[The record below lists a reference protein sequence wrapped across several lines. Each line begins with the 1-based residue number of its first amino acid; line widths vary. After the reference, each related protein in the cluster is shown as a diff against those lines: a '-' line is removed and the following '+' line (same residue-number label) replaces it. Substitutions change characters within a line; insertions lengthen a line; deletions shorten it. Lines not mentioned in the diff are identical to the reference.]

1 MGAVLATTA
10 ILARPRQAREIPGQ
24 KKSVM
29 RLPIG
34 LSGIAVAGALGALI
48 VGLAADLVV
57 ADSVAAALTRILGA
71 SSIGLAVWTL
81 AKIAR

>member
-1 MGAVLATTA
+1 MTA
-10 ILARPRQAREIPGQ
+10 APPRFLARPRQAGGIPGQ
-24 KKSVM
+24 NESVM

-34 LSGIAVAGALGALI
+34 LSGIAVAGALI
-48 VGLAADLVV
+48 VGLVADLVV
-57 ADSVAAALTRILGA
+57 ADSIAAALTRILGA